1 MTPDYSKLTTERIDE
16 SLNFRRNH
24 RFYLLYGKNATDEFL
39 TRSFYRANLLQ
50 TLWATLKG
58 NGFERVVF
66 YNFADKFFFLD
77 ADSAR
82 VAKAV
87 SGNQQQSVAQES
99 VAAAGGGGAAGPG
112 RRQVG
117 PMGAS
122 RNVLRRETPVS
133 AAANPVSAGQ
143 TDGNGA
149 SPPQQQYAPDENGI
163 IRMTPKRT
171 AGDGMADASV
181 LTHFNDFVTDSTVKT
196 ALVIE
201 DLENLSRI
209 HDGVKRQLA
218 IRLQQW
224 NALPNRNQNAVIFI
238 NSRNPSDADSQ
249 HAMRLISTEFA
260 EIANLVSI
268 AFGQKKGETEGFILH
283 IPTPFEAEVERWL
296 NTFRLKNRLPV
307 EWREFKKLAQW
318 MTAENKQLKDLDGK
332 LNEYLA
338 RRRKGNQAADEKLS
352 LALARQNKWI
362 SGDSDPRPA
371 LERLQEMIGLQKV
384 KEQIRNLHLQL
395 KSQEQRRRNNPQSRI
410 EPPNLHLVFT
420 GNPGTGKTTVAR
432 LIGEIYRDLELLKR
446 GHTVEVLKNDIVE
459 GYVGQTAP
467 KTNAKIN
474 EALDGVFFLD
484 EAYSL
489 KDSGEEGSNDFGRDA
504 LNTIMARMENE
515 RHRLAVILAGYEQE
529 MESLIRMNPGMN
541 RRIGRTINFEDYNGD
556 ELLQIFERLAA
567 NEDFTIGEQMRVTMR
582 RLFTRM
588 YERRNDKDFFSF
600 DEKGKSTFG
609 NAGEVRKLFQAMT
622 AHQAVRLDGGA
633 HDELTIE
640 DLPPDYQKFLPP
652 ATSQS
657 DLMKLLG
664 ELEDMVGLQP
674 VKDVVRELVE
684 EVQFVSYGGAI
695 GSSAPTRHMVFTGNP
710 GTGKS
715 TVARLIG
722 KIYRALGILQ
732 KGHFKEVTRSDLVG
746 EYQGHSEQKTKRV
759 IQEALDGVL
768 LIDEAYSLA
777 RDPLDAFGKL
787 AIDTLV
793 PMLEDYRDRLV
804 VIFAGYTMEM
814 QYFIN
819 SNSGLKS
826 RIGYEIEFPDYT
838 PEMLLEILL
847 RMAAKDNFIVPENV
861 RNLLQEMF
869 IRFYDKRGRNF
880 GNARDVR
887 VQFYEKMI
895 KQWRRRFLD
904 AVNNGQ
910 RAEDVPRVFILS
922 DLMDHQGSLIT

>member
-1 MTPDYSKLTTERIDE
+1 MRPDYSKLTTERIDE

-39 TRSFYRANLLQ
+39 TRSYYRASLLQ
-50 TLWATLKG
+50 TLWATLKS
-58 NGFERVVF
+58 NGFERVAF

-82 VAKAV
+82 IAKAAG
-87 SGNQQQSVAQES
+87 GNQPPVAQES
-99 VAAAGGGGAAGPG
+99 VAAVEIGGAAGAG

-117 PMGAS
+117 PMGAR
-122 RNVLRRETPVS
+122 RNVLRSGTPVS
-133 AAANPVSAGQ
+133 AAADSVSAAQ
-143 TDGNGA
+143 ADGNGT
-149 SPPQQQYAPDENGI
+149 PPQRQQYLPDENGI

-171 AGDGMADASV
+171 TGDGMADAAV
-181 LTHFNDFVTDSTVKT
+181 LTHFNDFITDETVKT

-209 HDGVKRQLA
+209 HDSVKRQLA

-238 NSRNPSDADSQ
+238 NSRNPSDLDSQ
-249 HAMRLISTEFA
+249 HAMRHISTEFA
-260 EIANLVSI
+260 EIANLVSV
-268 AFGQKKGETEGFILH
+268 AFGQKEGETEGFILY

-296 NTFRLKNRLPV
+296 NTFRLKNRQMV
-307 EWREFKKLAQW
+307 EWREFRKLAQW
-318 MTAENKQLKDLDGK
+318 MTAENKQLKELDGK

-338 RRRKGNQAADEKLS
+338 GRRNGNQSAGEKLS

-529 MESLIRMNPGMN
+529 MESLVRMNPGMN
-541 RRIGRTINFEDYNGD
+541 RRIGKTINFEDYNGA
-556 ELLQIFERLAA
+556 ELLQIFERFAA
-567 NEDFTIGEQMRVTMR
+567 NGGFTIDEPMRETMR

-609 NAGEVRKLFQAMT
+609 NAGEVRKLFQAMI
-622 AHQAVRLDGGA
+622 AHQAVRLDGGT

-640 DLPPDYQKFLPP
+640 DLPPDYEKFLPP

-657 DLMKLLG
+657 DLMKLLA
-664 ELEDMVGLQP
+664 ELDDMVGLQP
-674 VKDVVRELVE
+674 VKNVVRDLVE
-684 EVQFVSYGGAI
+684 EVQFASYGGVIA
-695 GSSAPTRHMVFTGNP
+695 SSAPTRHMVFTGNP

-715 TVARLIG
+715 TVARLVG

-732 KGHFKEVTRSDLVG
+732 KGHFREVTRSDLVG

-759 IQEALDGVL
+759 IHEALDGVL

-777 RDPLDAFGKL
+777 RDPMDAFGKL

-804 VIFAGYTMEM
+804 VIFAGYTAEM
-814 QYFIN
+814 QYFIG

-826 RIGYEIEFPDYT
+826 RIGYEIEFPDYA

-847 RMAAKDNFIVPENV
+847 RMAAKDNFIVPEDV

-880 GNARDVR
+880 GNARDIR
-887 VQFYEKMI
+887 VQFYEKMTR
-895 KQWRRRFLD
+895 QWKRRFLE
-904 AVNNGQ
+904 AVKNGQ
-910 RAEDVPRVFILS
+910 RAEDVPRIFVLS
-922 DLMDHQGSLIT
+922 DLMDHQGSLIN